1 MQSGLYLSTS
11 AIAVALALDLVLGDP
26 SWMPHPVRFIGR
38 AVTWGEARLRTGE
51 PRADLWRGALLA
63 YAVVILTAV
72 AAWVAVAIASTVANW
87 LGLAAAVLI
96 AWTTLALNG
105 LDRAAGEVEGTLGC
119 GHDDL
124 ARAAMPAL
132 VGRDPAT
139 LDRDAMVRAT
149 VESIAENCSDGVL
162 APLCFLFVGGPV
174 LALAYKAIN
183 TLDSMIGYRDARYLY
198 FGRAAARLDDAANF
212 VPARVTALCLAA
224 AAALTL
230 GTRWC
235 GAPRLPRRRA
245 QACEPQRGLS
255 GGHDGGCARNR
266 IGRRCDIRGRNRA
279 SRTPGTRGARAEGD
293 GYRNGAPPDAYRDG
307 ARVWCARAPALCPLR
322 LLTYDEPRAKHHARL
337 ALGDEARTM
346 KSAEQ

>member
-1 MQSGLYLSTS
+1 MENALYISTAS
-11 AIAVALALDLVLGDP
+11 IAAALALDLVLGDP

-38 AVTWGEARLRTGE
+38 AVALGEARLRTGE
-51 PRADLWRGALLA
+51 PRADLWRGALLVS
-63 YAVVILTAV
+63 AVVTLTAL
-72 AAWVAVAIASTVANW
+72 AAWIVVAIASTVANY
-87 LGLAAAVLI
+87 LGLVAAVLI

-105 LDRAAGEVEGTLGC
+105 LDRAAGEVEQALDRGR
-119 GHDDL
+119 DDL

-162 APLCFLFVGGPV
+162 APLCFLFVGGPI

-212 VPARVTALCLAA
+212 IPARVAALCLAA

-230 GTRWC
+230 GRGSAAL
-235 GAPRLPRRRA
+235 GACRADAHNHASPNAGFPEATMAGALGIELGGDAVYAGEVEYRALLGHAERAANVADIAEARRLM
-245 QACEPQRGLS
+245 
-255 GGHDGGCARNR
+255 R
-266 IGRRCDIRGRNRA
+266 IATAIGFCLLALVR
-279 SRTPGTRGARAEGD
+279 
-293 GYRNGAPPDAYRDG
+293 Y
-307 ARVWCARAPALCPLR
+307 ALC
-322 LLTYDEPRAKHHARL
+322 
-337 ALGDEARTM
+337 GC
-346 KSAEQ
+346 

>member
-1 MQSGLYLSTS
+1 MQSGLYLPTS

-26 SWMPHPVRFIGR
+26 SWMPHPVRLIGR
-38 AVTWGEARLRTGE
+38 AVTWGEARLRAGE

-72 AAWVAVAIASTVANW
+72 AAWIAVAIASSVANW
-87 LGLAAAVLI
+87 IGLAAAVLI
-96 AWTTLALNG
+96 AWTTLALKG
-105 LDRAAGEVEGTLGC
+105 LDRAAGEIEGTLEC

-132 VGRDPAT
+132 VGRDPVA
-139 LDRDAMVRAT
+139 LDREAMVRAT

-183 TLDSMIGYRDARYLY
+183 TLDSMIGYRDARHLY

-230 GTRWC
+230 ERG
-235 GAPRLPRRRA
+235 GAALRACRADARKHASPNAGFPEATMAGALGIELGGDAIYAGEIEHRARLGRAERAPKIDDIATARRLMRIA
-245 QACEPQRGLS
+245 TALGFGVLALLRYVLS
-255 GGHDGGCARNR
+255 G
-266 IGRRCDIRGRNRA
+266 
-279 SRTPGTRGARAEGD
+279 
-293 GYRNGAPPDAYRDG
+293 Y
-307 ARVWCARAPALCPLR
+307 
-322 LLTYDEPRAKHHARL
+322 
-337 ALGDEARTM
+337 
-346 KSAEQ
+346 

>member
-1 MQSGLYLSTS
+1 VENGLYISTAS
-11 AIAVALALDLVLGDP
+11 IAAALALDLVLGDP

-38 AVTWGEARLRTGE
+38 AVTLGEARLHTGE
-51 PRADLWRGALLA
+51 PRADLWRGALLTS
-63 YAVVILTAV
+63 AVVILTAL
-72 AAWVAVAIASTVANW
+72 AAWIAIAIASTIANR
-87 LGLAAAVLI
+87 LGLATAVLI

-105 LDRAAGEVEGTLGC
+105 LDRAAGEVELALGC
-119 GHDDL
+119 GREDL

-149 VESIAENCSDGVL
+149 VESVAENCSDGVL

-183 TLDSMIGYRDARYLY
+183 TLDSMIGHRDERYIY

-230 GTRWC
+230 GRG
-235 GAPRLPRRRA
+235 GAALVACRADAHKHASPNAGFSEAAMAGALGIELGGDAVYAGEVEHRARLGRAERAPIVADIA
-245 QACEPQRGLS
+245 QA
-255 GGHDGGCARNR
+255 
-266 IGRRCDIRGRNRA
+266 
-279 SRTPGTRGARAEGD
+279 
-293 GYRNGAPPDAYRDG
+293 
-307 ARVWCARAPALCPLR
+307 R
-322 LLTYDEPRAKHHARL
+322 LLMRIATAIGFCVL
-337 ALGDEARTM
+337 ALLRYVLCGC
-346 KSAEQ
+346 